1 MQPENLFKRTGN
13 LVTLVS
19 KALNNSANS
28 EPGYIRARSDAD
40 DADKAY
46 RIGVRKLDRQRL
58 ALEERIEETLKL
70 LQHME
75 AERLRAVKTGKYNR
89 GQDVGRKLIYFLAI
103 VLLQYQGTL
112 ANLPKSMEPSLER
125 SGTLIAAYQPESDLT
140 ALIERYRT
148 GPFRPDPQVY
158 ESLSHDESDVVFGI
172 DLRKWAE
179 GGWYALTQG
188 EVKKDA
194 IPPVLTVLLHGL
206 DEAYERL
213 PNDIEKRKAW
223 IYDVPLP
230 AVHHLRE
237 SLNAIPPN
245 QAFPA
250 DLVAKFDAPVI
261 ASCIKL
267 WALELNPPLALYE
280 GWEDFR
286 KLYRSVGAAAPKEGD
301 EGNEHLQQVATALQ
315 KLPRVHIFVLDAIV
329 KHLKTYVFVYVLVI
343 SANHS
348 LQPR

>member
-1 MQPENLFKRTGN
+1 MQPENLLKRTGN
-13 LVTLVS
+13 FVNLVS

-40 DADKAY
+40 EADKAY
-46 RIGVRKLDRQRL
+46 RISVRKLDRQRL
-58 ALEERIEETLKL
+58 ALEERIEDTLKL

-75 AERLRAVKTGKYNR
+75 TERLRAVKTGKYNH
-89 GQDVGRKLIYFLAI
+89 GQDVGRKLIFSFAI

-112 ANLPKSMEPSLER
+112 ANLPKSMEPSMER
-125 SGTLIAAYQPESDLT
+125 SGTLISAYQPESDLT

-158 ESLSHDESDVVFGI
+158 ESVAHDESDVVFGI

-179 GGWYALTQG
+179 GGWYTLQG
-188 EVKKDA
+188 ETKKDA
-194 IPPVLTVLLHGL
+194 IPPVLTMLLHGL
-206 DEAYERL
+206 GEAYERL

-223 IYDVPLP
+223 IYDVPLST
-230 AVHHLRE
+230 VHHLRE
-237 SLNAIPPN
+237 SLNAITPN
-245 QAFPA
+245 QPFPA
-250 DLVAKFDAPVI
+250 DLIAKFDAPVI

-286 KLYRSVGAAAPKEGD
+286 KLYPTVGAAASKEGG
-301 EGNEHLQQVATALQ
+301 EGNEHLQQVATSLQ
-315 KLPRVHIFVLDAIV
+315 KLPRVHILVLDAIM
-329 KHLKTYVFVYVLVI
+329 KHLKEYV
-343 SANHS
+343 SATTS
-348 LQPR
+348 YDFD

>member
-1 MQPENLFKRTGN
+1 LQPENLLKRTGN
-13 LVTLVS
+13 FVSLVS

-58 ALEERIEETLKL
+58 GLEERIEETLKL

-75 AERLRAVKTGKYNR
+75 SERLRAVKTGEYDH
-89 GQDVGRKLIYFLAI
+89 GQEGRKFISFLAL

-112 ANLPKSMEPSLER
+112 ANLPKSMEPSMER
-125 SGTLIAAYQPESDLT
+125 SGTLLSAYQPESDLP

-148 GPFRPDPQVY
+148 GPFRPDPQMY
-158 ESLSHDESDVVFGI
+158 ESVAHDESDVVFGI

-188 EVKKDA
+188 EAKKDA
-194 IPPVLTVLLHGL
+194 IPPVLTVLLLGL
-206 DEAYERL
+206 DEAYQRL

-245 QAFPA
+245 QPFPA
-250 DLVAKFDAPVI
+250 DLVARFDAPVI

-286 KLYRSVGAAAPKEGD
+286 KLYPAVGAASLKEGD
-301 EGNEHLQQVATALQ
+301 EGKEHLQQVAMALR
-315 KLPRVHIFVLDAIV
+315 KLPCVHIHVLDVIV
-329 KHLKTYVFVYVLVI
+329 KHLKE
-343 SANHS
+343 
-348 LQPR
+348 

>member
-1 MQPENLFKRTGN
+1 MSPRLQSENLLRRTGN
-13 LVTLVS
+13 FVSLVS

-75 AERLRAVKTGKYNR
+75 SERLRAVKTGEYDY
-89 GQDVGRKLIYFLAI
+89 GQDVEMKFITLLAI

-112 ANLPKSMEPSLER
+112 ANLPKSMEPSMER
-125 SGTLIAAYQPESDLT
+125 SGTLLSAYQPESDLT

-148 GPFRPDPQVY
+148 GPFRPDPQIY
-158 ESLSHDESDVVFGI
+158 ESVAHDESDVVFGI

-188 EVKKDA
+188 EAKKDE
-194 IPPVLTVLLHGL
+194 IPPVLTVLLLGL

-237 SLNAIPPN
+237 SLNAIPPD
-245 QAFPA
+245 QPFPA
-250 DLVAKFDAPVI
+250 DLVARFDAPVI

-286 KLYRSVGAAAPKEGD
+286 KLYPIVGAASLKED
-301 EGNEHLQQVATALQ
+301 EEGKEHLQQVATALQ
-315 KLPRVHIFVLDAIV
+315 KLPRVHIHVLDVIV
-329 KHLKTYVFVYVLVI
+329 KHLKEYVLT
-343 SANHS
+343 
-348 LQPR
+348 LLTLFY